1 MKLSQ
6 RYFELKESGLLLL
19 KKLNNVGALR
29 EETHFGREYNDSY
42 KDLVNLVVDIINIVN
57 TILKNLRNGT
67 TAAEQL
73 VGFIKSNSF
82 KTPEQAQAILE
93 KYLNTLTEVETILKK
108 YEQDPNWVYRKYID
122 SNEELKNAY
131 SYFIKKLS
139 VTVRDTMMGLK
150 QLKNQRFITT
160 EENLKKYFS
169 VNTNPKAFDSPYFQK
184 LKEEEE

>member
-19 KKLNNVGALR
+19 KKLNKVGALR

-42 KDLVNLVVDIINIVN
+42 KDLVNLVVDTTNIVN

-82 KTPEQAQAILE
+82 KTPEQAQATLE
-93 KYLNTLTEVETILKK
+93 KYLNILTEVETILKK

-131 SYFIKKLS
+131 KYFVNNIS
-139 VTVRDTMMGLK
+139 ATVRETMVGLR
-150 QLKNQRFITT
+150 QLKSQRFTAT
-160 EENLKKYFS
+160 EENLKKHFS
-169 VNTNPKAFDSPYFQK
+169 VNTNPKSFNSPYFQK
-184 LKEEEE
+184 MKEEEY